1 MICIFFKLEK
11 RCALFENSG
20 KALKT
25 KGLSKLTESCFGKPL
40 DKSEC
45 MSNWQNRPLRQNQ
58 IRYASL
64 DAFILIEIH
73 DFIQQRIKELNIE
86 YDYINRSSFL

>member
-1 MICIFFKLEK
+1 MEK
-11 RCALFENSG
+11 NWSLFDTNG
-20 KALKT
+20 KYLKT

-45 MSNWQNRPLRQNQ
+45 MSNWQNRPLRKDQ
-58 IRYASL
+58 IKYACL
-64 DAFILIEIH
+64 DAYILIEIH

-86 YDYINRSSFL
+86 YDYTTKSSFL